1 MRTLQR
7 TGWWSERG
15 QRPSNE
21 DAALSLTLADD
32 AELVAVADG
41 MGGHAAGE
49 VASRAALEAL
59 SAALRGGA
67 GLREAVLQANAAVRD
82 LAEQDPERAG
92 MGTTLVVLLRRG
104 ERYEVANVGDSRAY
118 RLDGAG
124 LRQLTH
130 DHSFAAEVVRR
141 GEMTDEEAARSPW
154 KNALTR
160 AVGGQPDVEVDL
172 FGPFDAGEPHT
183 VLLCTDGVYR
193 VLGAAELAERLG
205 GGAPADTAARAL
217 ADDAIRAGSEDNVT
231 AAVVVFGGWGEAAEG
246 AARTSAAAEPAPF
259 ARERATPVHREV
271 PDRDPASRT
280 QHPPR
285 RSRAVW
291 RWRMLEGA
299 VFLVAILLLLGLMVG
314 LVFFMD

>member
-1 MRTLQR
+1 MPTLQR

-15 QRPSNE
+15 RRPSNE
-21 DAALSLTLADD
+21 DSALGLTLADG

-49 VASRAALEAL
+49 VASRTALDAL
-59 SAALRGGA
+59 AAALRGGA
-67 GLREAVLQANAAVRD
+67 GLRDAVLEANAAVRD
-82 LAEQDPERAG
+82 LAASDPELAG
-92 MGTTLVVLLRRG
+92 MGTTLVALLRRG
-104 ERYEVANVGDSRAY
+104 ERYEIANVGDSRAY
-118 RLDGAG
+118 RMDAAG
-124 LRQLTH
+124 LRQLTQ

-160 AVGGQPDVEVDL
+160 AVGGEADIEVDV
-172 FGPFDAGEPHT
+172 FGPFDVAEPHA

-193 VLGAAELAERLG
+193 VLDAAELAERLA
-205 GGAPADTAARAL
+205 GAASADAAARAL
-217 ADDAIRAGSEDNVT
+217 ADAAIRAGSQDNAT
-231 AAVVVFGGWGEAAEG
+231 AAVIAFGGWGEAAVPPP
-246 AARTSAAAEPAPF
+246 AVRPAP
-259 ARERATPVHREV
+259 AT
-271 PDRDPASRT
+271 PDRDPART
-280 QHPPR
+280 RHPPR

-299 VFLVAILLLLGLMVG
+299 VFLAAILLLLGLMVG